1 MSSKELIKKT
11 NNCVDAYSDS
21 FGYSSFGEGGQR
33 FGSISFFQHVTEW
46 RADGSTETE
55 NVKYNVATLRMPE
68 ELMLKLADFIIG
80 QHENAKVK
88 EQP

>member
-21 FGYSSFGEGGQR
+21 FGYSSFGEGEQR

-46 RADGSTETE
+46 GADGGNDTEQ
-55 NVKYNVATLRMPE
+55 VKYNIATLRMPE
-68 ELMLKLADFIIG
+68 ELMLKLADFIRD
-80 QHENAKVK
+80 QHDRAKTN